1 LILLWIFMVIHPK
14 LLLDVLLVRQR
25 KKSQMDHGQLSMV
38 AEKFQWVFSEGL
50 LNACGKDAKF
60 CRRQRTMTPFRLGLA
75 LTATCAS
82 HRVETLADFH
92 RGFNALFDTTIT
104 YKAFYNQ
111 LAKPHFATFVGT
123 MASRLLGEMTLKV
136 LGFTKGRAFAEF
148 RHILIQDGSSFA
160 IHDALR
166 EVFPG
171 RFKAVKPAAVE
182 LHTTMDLLCDAP
194 TIVVLTPDTTSEQT
208 FLPEPAS
215 LRDSL
220 LLADRGYIDLG
231 YLHRVSQQGGF
242 FIIRAK
248 AGMNPQVVE
257 AFREDGTRL
266 RSLRNK
272 SLKAIHAKLPKR
284 HRVELV
290 VEWQVEEHPLRLR
303 LLLSWNRQTKEF
315 CYLLTNLPAQRYGL
329 DMIYRAY
336 KWRWQ
341 VELLFKEWKSY
352 ANLHAFD
359 TANPTIVEGLIWA
372 AIAAAALKRFLAY
385 MTQLLAEVP
394 ISTRKVAMCAVHVV
408 GELVQALKTG
418 NAGGLYAA
426 LEAAITYLACHA
438 QRAHPKRDRATGRSQ
453 LGLEPLFGSDDA
465 IELAEAA

>member
-1 LILLWIFMVIHPK
+1 MLLWK
-14 LLLDVLLVRQR
+14 QR
-25 KKSQMDHGQLSMV
+25 KESPMDHGQLSMV
-38 AEKFQWVFSEGL
+38 ADKFQWVFSEVL
-50 LNACGKDAKF
+50 LNACGTAAKF
-60 CRRQRTMTPFRLGLA
+60 CRRRRTITPFRLGLA

-82 HRVETLADFH
+82 QRVETLADFH

-111 LAKPHFATFVGT
+111 LAKPHFATFMGT
-123 MASRLLGEMTLKV
+123 MASRLIGEMTLKV
-136 LGFTKGRAFAEF
+136 LGFAKGRAFAEF
-148 RHILIQDGSSFA
+148 RHIVIQDGSSFA

-171 RFKAVKPAAVE
+171 RFKVVKPAAVE

-194 TIVVLTPDTTSEQT
+194 TTVVLTPDTASEQT
-208 FLPEPAS
+208 FLPEPAA

-220 LLADRGYIDLG
+220 LLADRGYLDLH
-231 YLHRVSQQGGF
+231 YMRRVHDAGGF

-257 AFREDGTRL
+257 AWREDGLRL
-266 RSLRNK
+266 RALRNK
-272 SLKAIHAKLPKR
+272 PLKVIHAKLPKR
-284 HRVELV
+284 QRVELV
-290 VEWQVEEHPLRLR
+290 VVWQLEEHPLRLR
-303 LLLSWNRQTKEF
+303 LLISWNRRTKEF
-315 CYLLTNLPAQRYGL
+315 CYLLTNLPATRYRL

-359 TANPTIVEGLIWA
+359 TEKAAIVEGLIWT

-394 ISTRKVAMCAVHVV
+394 MSTRTVAMCAVHVIGNIV
-408 GELVQALKTG
+408 RALQSG
-418 NAGGLYAA
+418 DVPGLYAA
-426 LEAAITYLACHA
+426 LEAAVTYLARHA
-438 QRAHPKRDRATGRSQ
+438 QRAHPERDRHIGRSQ
-453 LGLEPLFGSDDA
+453 LGLEPLFGSADV
-465 IELAEAA
+465 IEFAEAA